1 MQSMIF
7 DISPPVLYDFGLVSA
22 IDWLLDNVRE
32 QHGIRTNLENDGRP
46 KPMEEDIRVT
56 LFQVA
61 RELIMNAVKHSEAE
75 SLEVSIRRDDGNIL
89 ISIEDDG
96 IGFDTSEI
104 EQLKLKNKGFGLF
117 NIKERLKLLGGKVEI
132 ESEPGRGT
140 RVTVTA
146 PLDIGRRE
154 QN

>member
-1 MQSMIF
+1 MIF

-75 SLEVSIRRDDGNIL
+75 SLDVSIRRDDGNIV
-89 ISIEDDG
+89 IGIEDDG

-140 RVTVTA
+140 CVTVAA
-146 PLDIGRRE
+146 PLNIGRRE
-154 QN
+154 RD

>member
-1 MQSMIF
+1 MIF

-32 QHGIRTNLENDGRP
+32 QYGIQTNLENDGRS
-46 KPMEEDIRVT
+46 KPLEEDIRVT

-75 SLEVSIRRDDGNIL
+75 SLEVSIRRDDGNII

-140 RVTVTA
+140 CVTVTA
-146 PLDIGRRE
+146 PLDI
-154 QN
+154 

>member
-1 MQSMIF
+1 MIF

-75 SLEVSIRRDDGNIL
+75 SLEVSIRRDDGNII

-146 PLDIGRRE
+146 PLDV
-154 QN
+154 